1 MCKNKE
7 QYDYFII
14 LDENRVFLR
23 YVKGNCY
30 DHWEEVQQH
39 APCYVQQHSKDG
51 TDCNLIHVEKNDKK

>member
-1 MCKNKE
+1 M
-7 QYDYFII
+7 
-14 LDENRVFLR
+14 FLR